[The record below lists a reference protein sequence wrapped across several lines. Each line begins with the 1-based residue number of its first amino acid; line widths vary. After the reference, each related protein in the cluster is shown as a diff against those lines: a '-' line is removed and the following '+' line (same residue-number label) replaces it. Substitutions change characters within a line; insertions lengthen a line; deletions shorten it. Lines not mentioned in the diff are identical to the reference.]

1 MKYLLVLISG
11 PPRSGKNRTGEYLSE
26 LLGVEYSDHFA
37 LSDALK
43 RMAHVHYGL
52 GDETGVFHFEDR
64 KDEPCGEFG
73 GLTPREAYIQYSEN
87 VLKPKFGRSHLGEIA
102 SRRVAS
108 NRDKGRTTL
117 LSGVGFLD
125 EVLAIMK
132 VVGSEKTLHLKLSR
146 SDSSHSEVNDSREAL
161 DLTSYGVKSV
171 SIVNDL
177 GSGFLLQIEHLL
189 A

>member
-26 LLGVEYSDHFA
+26 LLGAEFSDHFA

-43 RMAHVHYGL
+43 RMAHAHYGL
-52 GDETGVFHFEDR
+52 GEETGVFHFEDR
-64 KDEPCGEFG
+64 KDEPCSEFG
-73 GLTPREAYIQYSEN
+73 GLTPRDAYIQYSEN

-102 SRRVAS
+102 LRRVES
-108 NRDKGRTTL
+108 NRDEGRTTM

-132 VVGSEKTLHLKLSR
+132 AVGSEKTLHLKLSR
-146 SDSSHSEVNDSREAL
+146 PDSSHSRVTDSREAL
-161 DLTSYGVKSV
+161 DLTSYGVKTV
-171 SIVNDL
+171 SIINDL
-177 GSGFLLQIEHLL
+177 GSGFLLQVEHLL